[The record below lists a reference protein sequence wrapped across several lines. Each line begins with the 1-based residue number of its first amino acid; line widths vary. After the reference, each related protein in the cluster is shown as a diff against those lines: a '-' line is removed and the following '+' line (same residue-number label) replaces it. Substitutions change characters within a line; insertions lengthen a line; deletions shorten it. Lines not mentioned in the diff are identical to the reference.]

1 MQVTMDDSWWSGVD
15 EGTEA
20 LIERWLVEE
29 GARVSAGQPL
39 AEVVIVKSKGD
50 VVAPVDGVVT
60 RILVP
65 AEGTFQRG
73 APIAEMQAAGAS

>member
-1 MQVTMDDSWWSGVD
+1 MHVTMDDSWWKGVD

-20 LIERWLVEE
+20 LVERWLVEE
-29 GARVSAGQPL
+29 GARVTAGQPL

-50 VVAPVDGVVT
+50 VLAPADGTLT

-65 AEGTFQRG
+65 AEGTFLRG
-73 APIAEMQAAGAS
+73 APLAEIQTN